1 MINEKIELKGKLN
14 TEDMKEIQLDTFD
27 VLMET
32 LLDDMIISLRKGLD

>member
-1 MINEKIELKGKLN
+1 
-14 TEDMKEIQLDTFD
+14 MKDIQLDTFD